1 MDSASDISLCAN
13 ASHSSITDSA
23 WRLEGEYRVGGL
35 VSAAFLIL
43 FITIGLPWNLM
54 VVVTIV
60 KQSLYRE
67 PTNILLLNLALSDIL
82 LLLIAILNVITGL
95 SGEFLYGSSDHVKCE
110 VCKGHQFFRHVGF
123 GSSLTIIVLLS
134 FDRFMYI
141 YKPLRYDKLIT
152 ATRTTVAVVILW
164 LLIIVLVLVNV
175 FTQHVTFSPPRL
187 ECVLEDPEKIIIPL
201 INIAYLSIFL
211 VVLIVC
217 NSYVVYITQRN
228 IRAIYRVR
236 RSLTTDTER
245 KFHRD
250 KLNSKIRKT
259 RHQKQLHMIR
269 VFGSLFSSNIITWV
283 PLAIVNVV
291 NLFTFNVPVGL
302 VVIGNMLFMSQV
314 AIHPILET
322 VLISD
327 IREPMKKM
335 VFYCCLKTNETEGPE
350 RSSSICVCSVN
361 VPSLYSLCDCKC
373 SFFDI
378 CSAAVLP
385 QEESEESVPPQ

>member
-35 VSAAFLIL
+35 VSAAFLII
-43 FITIGLPWNLM
+43 FIIIGLPWNLM

-67 PTNILLLNLALSDIL
+67 PTNILLLNLTLSDIL
-82 LLLIAILNVITGL
+82 LLLIAIFNVITGL
-95 SGEFLYGSSDHVKCE
+95 TGEFLYGSSDHVRCE
-110 VCKGHQFFRHVGF
+110 FCRGYRFFSHVCFA
-123 GSSLTIIVLLS
+123 SSLSSIVLLS

-152 ATRTTVAVVILW
+152 ATRTTVAVIFLW
-164 LLIIVLVLVNV
+164 LLLVVLVLAHV
-175 FTQHVTFSPPRL
+175 FTQRVTFSPLRL
-187 ECVLEDPEKIIIPL
+187 VCTWESSERVFITII
-201 INIAYLSIFL
+201 NTVFLSLLF

-250 KLNSKIRKT
+250 KLNNRIRKS

-283 PLAIVNVV
+283 PLAIVKVV

-335 VFYCCLKTNETEGPE
+335 VFYCCLKTNKTEGPE
-350 RSSSICVCSVN
+350 RSCVCSVN
-361 VPSLYSLCDCKC
+361 IPSLDSLCDCKC

-385 QEESEESVPPQ
+385 QEESEESVQPQ

>member
-1 MDSASDISLCAN
+1 MDSASDIFLCVN
-13 ASHSSITDSA
+13 ASHSSITDSV

-35 VSAAFLIL
+35 VSAVFLII
-43 FITIGLPWNLM
+43 FITIGLPWNLT

-82 LLLIAILNVITGL
+82 LLLIAILNAITGL
-95 SGEFLYGSSDHVKCE
+95 TGEFLYGSSDHVRCE
-110 VCKGHQFFRHVGF
+110 FCQSHQFFTNVCF
-123 GSSLTIIVLLS
+123 TSSLSSIVLLS

-164 LLIIVLVLVNV
+164 LLDVVLVLVRV
-175 FTQHVTFSPPRL
+175 FTLSVTFSPPHL
-187 ECVLEDPEKIIIPL
+187 VCIWENSEKIIL
-201 INIAYLSIFL
+201 LMNIAYLSLLF

-236 RSLTTDTER
+236 RSLTTDTGR

-250 KLNSKIRKT
+250 KLSNKIRKS

-291 NLFTFNVPVGL
+291 YLFTSDVPVGL

-335 VFYCCLKTNETEGPE
+335 VFYYCLKTNKMEGPE
-350 RSSSICVCSVN
+350 RSSSICVCSGN
-361 VPSLYSLCDCKC
+361 VPSLDSLCDCKC

>member
-1 MDSASDISLCAN
+1 MDSASNVSLCAN
-13 ASHSSITDSA
+13 ASCSSITDSA

-35 VSAAFLIL
+35 LSAAFLI
-43 FITIGLPWNLM
+43 FFVTIGLPWNLM

-82 LLLIAILNVITGL
+82 LLLLAILNVITGL
-95 SGEFLYGSSDHVKCE
+95 TGEFLYGSSDHVRCE
-110 VCKGHQFFRHVGF
+110 VCLSLQFFSHVGF
-123 GSSLTIIVLLS
+123 ASSLSSIVLLS

-152 ATRTTVAVVILW
+152 ATRTTVAVVIFM
-164 LLIIVLVLVNV
+164 LLTIVSVLPTV
-175 FTQHVTFSPPRL
+175 FTRSFTFSPPHL
-187 ECVLEDPEKIIIPL
+187 TCIWEYSEKTIVPL
-201 INIAYLSIFL
+201 INAAYLSIFL

-250 KLNSKIRKT
+250 KLNNKIRKS

-283 PLAIVNVV
+283 PFVIVNVV
-291 NLFTFNVPVGL
+291 YLFTSDVPVGL

-335 VFYCCLKTNETEGPE
+335 VFYYCLKTNETEGPE
-350 RSSSICVCSVN
+350 RSSSSCMCNVN
-361 VPSLYSLCDCKC
+361 VPLLNRLCDCKC

-385 QEESEESVPPQ
+385 QDES

>member
-1 MDSASDISLCAN
+1 MDSAFDISLCAN

-82 LLLIAILNVITGL
+82 ILLIAILNVITGL
-95 SGEFLYGSSDHVKCE
+95 TGEFLYGSSDHVRCE
-110 VCKGHQFFRHVGF
+110 FCRSHQFFSHVCF
-123 GSSLTIIVLLS
+123 LSSLTSIVLLS

-141 YKPLRYDKLIT
+141 YKPLRYDKFIT

-164 LLIIVLVLVNV
+164 LLNVVLVLVYV
-175 FTQHVTFSPPRL
+175 FTLESATFSPSSLMCCWEYSGSIFVP
-187 ECVLEDPEKIIIPL
+187 IFNTI
-201 INIAYLSIFL
+201 YLSIFL
-211 VVLIVC
+211 VLLIVC
-217 NSYVVYITQRN
+217 NSYVVYIVQRN

-236 RSLTTDTER
+236 RSFSTDAER

-250 KLNSKIRKT
+250 KLSSKIKKS

-269 VFGSLFSSNIITWV
+269 VFGSLFSSNIISWM

-291 NLFTFNVPVGL
+291 NSFTSDVPVGI

-327 IREPMKKM
+327 IREPMKRM
-335 VFYCCLKTNETEGPE
+335 VFYCCLKTNKTEGPE
-350 RSSSICVCSVN
+350 RSSSSCVCSVN
-361 VPSLYSLCDCKC
+361 IPSLDSLCDCKC

-385 QEESEESVPPQ
+385 QEESVPPQ